1 MSNLTFPT
9 PEIEL
14 RHINNIQ
21 EESLKNFAIKAI
33 SDFSNPAKLEKANRL
48 VDITIEMLKKRK
60 QIKDGEPYQVWVE
73 IIITAGLISNIFY
86 DKEHLS
92 TLFLAREKLLPIAK
106 ECKVP
111 DNGAVAIFSAVE
123 AQFGDDTPV
132 EACRP
137 APGTPNELFAWAKW
151 FQEKL
156 ETIYE
161 RIR

>member
-1 MSNLTFPT
+1 MSDKTAT
-9 PEIEL
+9 PIPEKEL
-14 RHINNIQ
+14 RHLHAIQ
-21 EESLKNFAIKAI
+21 EPSIKKFVSMAWEKYAD
-33 SDFSNPAKLEKANRL
+33 SKKVEKANRL
-48 VDITIEMLKKRK
+48 VDITLEMLKKRK

-73 IIITAGLISNIFY
+73 IIIAAGLISNIFY

-92 TLFLAREKLLPIAK
+92 TLFLAREKLMPIAK
-106 ECKVP
+106 ECEVP

-156 ETIYE
+156 ENE
-161 RIR
+161 V